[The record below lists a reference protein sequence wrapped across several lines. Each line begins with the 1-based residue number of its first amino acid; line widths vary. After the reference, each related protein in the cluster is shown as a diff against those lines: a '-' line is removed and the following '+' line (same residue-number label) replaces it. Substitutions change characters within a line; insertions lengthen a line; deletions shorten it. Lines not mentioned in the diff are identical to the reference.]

1 MGAGG
6 GKLQE
11 QLVAAIKANDIPTL
25 NQLLEKNKVQ
35 KPQLNS
41 LLHVVH
47 ITCLYPLNG
56 RSFMISF
63 SGGSKSWK

>member
-11 QLVAAIKANDIPTL
+11 SLVAAIKANDIPTL

-41 LLHVVH
+41 LLHVVCVA
-47 ITCLYPLNG
+47 CLYRLPL
-56 RSFMISF
+56 F
-63 SGGSKSWK
+63 